1 MHNSC
6 WPLCFRTGFSSLVH
20 LPDLLLDQQAS
31 LMSHEAGG
39 EFERMNIVR
48 CPRGT
53 TQGQGAEQHTGTG
66 LVERHV
72 QLTKLTIMKLKAE
85 LQRQGLNPE
94 PAELGMESAMAHS
107 QPDDQ
112 LWRCHTKHECFRA
125 SFHVGS
131 TT

>member
-1 MHNSC
+1 
-6 WPLCFRTGFSSLVH
+6 
-20 LPDLLLDQQAS
+20 
-31 LMSHEAGG
+31 MSHEAGG

-94 PAELGMESAMAHS
+94 PAELGMESAMAHNQTINYGGATPS
-107 QPDDQ
+107 MSVFGILPCGFYDLRLQVFFP
-112 LWRCHTKHECFRA
+112 LLAPCRRT
-125 SFHVGS
+125 
-131 TT
+131 